1 MADDR
6 NGRYALALTIATVR
20 PLDYRS
26 GRAHRAPRGGTMR
39 EKGQSLQSHLV
50 DEVTAKRID
59 EGLVTLLMDLV
70 RPANEISVEVN
81 RAGLV
86 EILGFAGQQNVHGED
101 VKKLDV
107 FADGLLVASLRETGA
122 ACGMASEEQEDII
135 APSKRGEGAKYL
147 VFFDPLDG
155 SSNIDV
161 NVSIGT
167 IFAIYR
173 RKSPAGPASKDD
185 FLRKGVEQVAAGYFL
200 YGTST
205 MLVYTTG
212 HGVHAFTLDPQMRE
226 FRASQFDIV
235 TPARGAIYSCNEGN
249 SSKWDA
255 ATRGYVESVRTGGK
269 GRKPYTSRYVGS
281 FVADFHRNLLKGG
294 IFLYPGE
301 VQASGPPKGKLR
313 LMYEANP
320 MAMIVEQA
328 GGLATDGRG
337 RILDIQCLDVH
348 HRTPLVIGSKEDVEE
363 YLSFYK

>member
-1 MADDR
+1 
-6 NGRYALALTIATVR
+6 
-20 PLDYRS
+20 
-26 GRAHRAPRGGTMR
+26 MR
-39 EKGQSLQSHLV
+39 EKGQSLQSHLL
-50 DEVTAKRID
+50 DEVAAKRID
-59 EGLVTLLMDLV
+59 EELAQLLLDLV

-107 FADGLLVASLRETGA
+107 FADGLLVASLRETGS

-135 APSKRGEGAKYL
+135 APSKRGESASYL

-167 IFAIYR
+167 IFGVYR
-173 RKSPAGPASKDD
+173 RKSAAGAAVKED
-185 FLRKGVEQVAAGYFL
+185 FLRKGVEQAAAGYFL

-212 HGVHAFTLDPQMRE
+212 HGVHAFTLDPAMRE
-226 FRASQFDIV
+226 FRAGEFDIK
-235 TPARGAIYSCNEGN
+235 TPARGKIYSCNEGN
-249 SSKWDA
+249 SSKWDEP
-255 ATRGYVESVRTGGK
+255 TLRYVESVRTGGQ

-294 IFLYPGE
+294 IFLYPEE

-313 LMYEANP
+313 LMYEGNP

-328 GGLATDGRG
+328 GGLATDGAR
-337 RILDIQCLDVH
+337 RILNIQCTDVH
-348 HRTPLVIGSKEDVEE
+348 HRTVLVIGSKDDVEE

>member
-1 MADDR
+1 
-6 NGRYALALTIATVR
+6 
-20 PLDYRS
+20 
-26 GRAHRAPRGGTMR
+26 MR
-39 EKGQSLQSHLV
+39 EKGQSLQSHLLE
-50 DEVTAKRID
+50 EVAAKRID
-59 EGLVTLLMDLV
+59 EELAQLLLDLV
-70 RPANEISVEVN
+70 RPANEISLEVN

-122 ACGMASEEQEDII
+122 ACGMASEEQADMI
-135 APSKRGEGAKYL
+135 APSKLGESAKYL

-173 RKSPAGPASKDD
+173 RKSAGGPPTKDD
-185 FLRKGVEQVAAGYFL
+185 FLRKGSEQTAAGYFL

-205 MLVYTTG
+205 MLVYSAG
-212 HGVHAFTLDPQMRE
+212 HGVHAFTLDPAIRE
-226 FRASQFDIV
+226 FRACQFDIK

-249 SSKWDA
+249 SSKWDQP
-255 ATRGYVESVRTGGK
+255 TRRYVESVRTGTSGH
-269 GRKPYTSRYVGS
+269 KPYTSRYVGS

-294 IFLYPGE
+294 IFLYPGD

-313 LMYEANP
+313 LMYEGNP

-328 GGLATDGRG
+328 GGLATDGSQ
-337 RILDIQCLDVH
+337 RILDIQSLDIH
-348 HRTPLVIGSKEDVEE
+348 HRTPLVIGSKQDVED

>member
-1 MADDR
+1 M
-6 NGRYALALTIATVR
+6 
-20 PLDYRS
+20 
-26 GRAHRAPRGGTMR
+26 PRESVAMTGGVMK
-39 EKGQSLQSHLV
+39 EKGQSLQSHLL
-50 DEVTAKRID
+50 DEIAAKRID
-59 EGLVTLLMDLV
+59 EELAELLLDLV
-70 RPANEISVEVN
+70 RPANEISAEVN

-86 EILGFAGQQNVHGED
+86 EILGFTGQQNVHGEE

-122 ACGMASEEQEDII
+122 ACGMASEEQEEII
-135 APSKRGEGAKYL
+135 PPSRLGENAKHI

-167 IFAIYR
+167 IFGIYR
-173 RKSPAGPASKDD
+173 RKSASGPAVNED
-185 FLRKGVEQVAAGYFL
+185 FLRTGREQAAAGYFL

-205 MLVYTTG
+205 MLVYTAG
-212 HGVHAFTLDPQMRE
+212 HGVHAFTLDPAMRE
-226 FRASQFDIV
+226 FRAFQFDIK

-249 SSKWDA
+249 SSKWDEP
-255 ATRGYVESVRTGGK
+255 TRRYVEAVRTGTK

-301 VQASGPPKGKLR
+301 VQSSGPPKGKLR
-313 LMYEANP
+313 LMYEGNP

-328 GGLATDGRG
+328 GGLATDGTQH
-337 RILDIQCLDVH
+337 ILDIQSTDVH
-348 HRTPLVIGSKEDVEE
+348 HRTPLVIGSKDDVEE